1 MTTDV
6 TGPVAGLRVVV
17 VDDHPVFRTG
27 LRTLLEDLGVRVVAE
42 EADGAGG
49 VEAVLEHVPDV
60 VLMDLQMPG
69 VSGVEATRRLTERL
83 PDVRILV
90 LTMVDEDQA
99 VFAAVQAGAMGYLLK
114 GAGQAEI
121 ARALAAVAS
130 GHAVYGPEVARRMRS
145 FFASGTGATP
155 SAVPFPTLSDREREV
170 LTLIAEG
177 ESNRD
182 IARRLFLS
190 DKTVRNYVS
199 SIFTKLDVET
209 RAAAIVRSREAGLGT

>member
-1 MTTDV
+1 MTDV
-6 TGPVAGLRVVV
+6 GAGSVAGLRVVV

-27 LRTLLEDLGVRVVAE
+27 LRTLLEDLGVQVVAE
-42 EADGAGG
+42 EADGAAG
-49 VEAVLEHVPDV
+49 VETVLSHAPDV

-69 VSGVEATRRLTERL
+69 VSGVEATRRLTDRMPE
-83 PDVRILV
+83 VRILV

-114 GAGQAEI
+114 GAGQDEI

-145 FFASGTGATP
+145 FFAIGNAGTP

-177 ESNRD
+177 VSNGD

-209 RAAAIVRSREAGLGT
+209 RAAAIVRAREAGLGT

>member
-1 MTTDV
+1 MNDSTD
-6 TGPVAGLRVVV
+6 VAGLRVLV
-17 VDDHPVFRTG
+17 VDDHPVFRSG
-27 LRTLLEDLGVRVVAE
+27 LRTLLDDLGVAVVAE
-42 EADGAGG
+42 AADGADG
-49 VEAVLEHVPDV
+49 VALALEHAPDV

-69 VSGVEATRRLTERL
+69 VSGVEATRRLTAAA
-83 PDVRILV
+83 PQVRVLV

-99 VFAAVQAGAMGYLLK
+99 VLAAIQAGAMGYLLK
-114 GAGQAEI
+114 GAGLEEI
-121 ARALAAVAS
+121 AKALAAVAA

-145 FFASGTGATP
+145 FFAGGNGGGTVA
-155 SAVPFPTLSDREREV
+155 AVPFPSLSDREREV

-177 ESNRD
+177 VTNGD

-209 RAAAIVRSREAGLGT
+209 RAAAIVRAREAGLGG

>member
-1 MTTDV
+1 MTALDTD
-6 TGPVAGLRVVV
+6 PVAGLRVVV

-27 LRTLLEDLGVRVVAE
+27 LRTLLEDLGVEVVAE
-42 EADGAGG
+42 ESDGSGG
-49 VEAVLEHVPDV
+49 VEAVLEHEPDV

-69 VSGVEATRRLTERL
+69 VSGVEATRRLTDRM
-83 PDVRILV
+83 PGVRILV

-145 FFASGTGATP
+145 FFAGSGTGGP

-177 ESNRD
+177 VSNGD

-199 SIFTKLDVET
+199 SIFTKLDVDT
-209 RAAAIVRSREAGLGT
+209 RAAAIVRAREAGLGA